1 MRQKLDVGILAWTF
15 LGCQKGWPETPGNW
29 VLVSVESHE
38 ASSFV
43 VRSFVL
49 QLSLPQGEA
58 SIIIKPLQ
66 PTTASVCACVAPT
79 SGGGSPPAFDRAT
92 KEVDMAHGE
101 KHALITGSSRGIGR
115 GIAQALAESGVKVAI
130 HYYQNEPAAR
140 ETLAQVRRRGSDGVL
155 VQADVTRP
163 EQITDMFHKVQT
175 DFGTLD
181 IFVSNA
187 RPEDRKSVV

>member
-1 MRQKLDVGILAWTF
+1 MVVQPTWMSHLIVEEEQRLPGAAFNDVQLTTSGLDQLFSPRHGSGCHDAAPTFHLCGKGPSPYLLKGRGSKSQAMRQKLDVGILAWTF
-15 LGCQKGWPETPGNW
+15 LGCQKGWPETPGNC

-101 KHALITGSSRGIGR
+101 K
-115 GIAQALAESGVKVAI
+115 
-130 HYYQNEPAAR
+130 
-140 ETLAQVRRRGSDGVL
+140 
-155 VQADVTRP
+155 
-163 EQITDMFHKVQT
+163 
-175 DFGTLD
+175 
-181 IFVSNA
+181 
-187 RPEDRKSVV
+187 